1 MSSSCSAKVDESSF
15 YISPYQLNASSE
27 DGGAGLAMMHFSRLS
42 SKVSFFLF
50 FKRPLRSKK
59 KMVSYQ
65 TEGENINFL
74 EGMLEIS
81 SSERFRI

>member
-1 MSSSCSAKVDESSF
+1 MNKGRRKA
-15 YISPYQLNASSE
+15 IPQ
-27 DGGAGLAMMHFSRLS
+27 GL
-42 SKVSFFLF
+42 
-50 FKRPLRSKK
+50 KRSLRGKK
-59 KMVSYQ
+59 GVSYQ